1 MNNCNKCKVIT
12 VKYNPSKYGNT
23 YEKIDCK
30 HCGYFK
36 ARLYNDFIDNTPV
49 SGSFS
54 RYAKAETQASSKDVL
69 QPFKN
74 DGIINKDFV
83 SVYGTKQIEKDTGMS
98 KQEISREIE
107 RYG

>member
-1 MNNCNKCKVIT
+1 MNNCNKCKLIT

-36 ARLYNDFIDNTPV
+36 TRLYNDFMDNTPV
-49 SGSFS
+49 SGSFT
-54 RYAKAETQASSKDVL
+54 RYARSETNSNAKDVL
-69 QPFKN
+69 QPFNK
-74 DGIINKDFV
+74 DGIINKDYV
-83 SVYGTKQIEKDTGMS
+83 SVYGTKEIEKSTGLN
-98 KQEISREIE
+98 KQEISKEIE